1 MRTLTRIVLWTLL
14 LVFGALAGC
23 GEADLTGPPALR
35 LGRDECGEC
44 GMLINEDRS
53 ACGVLIDNR
62 GRREYMLFDDIGCM
76 LDIERERGA
85 DLVVLERYVRDHGD
99 KSWVAA
105 EAAVFLFTE
114 PAKLRTPMGSG
125 IAAYA
130 SRSHAEQ
137 AQRTHGGRLL
147 TYAELAVARQTW
159 MEDHFGKPDPR
170 R

>member
-14 LVFGALAGC
+14 LLLGALAGC
-23 GEADLTGPPALR
+23 GEAEVTGPPSLR
-35 LGRDECGEC
+35 MGRDECGEC

-99 KSWVAA
+99 KSWIAA
-105 EAAVFLFTE
+105 DAAFFLFTD
-114 PAKLRTPMGSG
+114 PARLPTPMGSG

-130 SRSHAEQ
+130 SRIDAEQ
-137 AQRTHGGRLL
+137 AQRTHEGRLL
-147 TYAELAVARQTW
+147 TFTELAVARKTW
-159 MEDHFGKPDPR
+159 MKDRYGTPDPR